1 MAEGSCISCCTEV
14 RWEVYF
20 FLASFGVYVSSKHR
34 DTMGGV
40 VLGLKYVTVHSF
52 VARTAAVYCQFI
64 PVCS

>member
-1 MAEGSCISCCTEV
+1 MGGV
-14 RWEVYF
+14 F

-52 VARTAAVYCQFI
+52 VANTAAVYCQFI
-64 PVCS
+64 PAFS